1 MFGKLE
7 KRKYFRGKKSTD
19 RPMDVRI
26 EAFLRYIRYEKNYS
40 EQTMRSYRQDLLQF
54 EDFVIG
60 LCGEFDPLHLDV
72 DLARLW
78 MADMAK
84 NGAAVSSVKRR
95 LCALRSFYKY
105 LRRQKLIEGD
115 SLRLLPT
122 PKVSKSLPVWAREE
136 QMEKVLDET
145 DFGNGFIALR
155 DRLLV
160 DVLYS
165 TGMRRAEIA
174 ALKDSDIDC
183 ASFVIKVFGKGGK
196 HRMIPFGKDLAQ
208 SMQQYLEARLME
220 VGGKTEFFFVT
231 PDGES
236 LGVNRVYRIVRNR
249 LSAIG
254 NLSKR
259 SPHVLR
265 HSFATNML
273 NNGADLMAVKE
284 LLGHSTLDATEIYT
298 HLTPQ
303 EILESYKQAHPRAE
317 NANLRKK

>member
-1 MFGKLE
+1 
-7 KRKYFRGKKSTD
+7 
-19 RPMDVRI
+19 
-26 EAFLRYIRYEKNYS
+26 
-40 EQTMRSYRQDLLQF
+40 
-54 EDFVIG
+54 
-60 LCGEFDPLHLDV
+60 
-72 DLARLW
+72 
-78 MADMAK
+78 
-84 NGAAVSSVKRR
+84 
-95 LCALRSFYKY
+95 
-105 LRRQKLIEGD
+105 
-115 SLRLLPT
+115 
-122 PKVSKSLPVWAREE
+122 
-136 QMEKVLDET
+136 
-145 DFGNGFIALR
+145 
-155 DRLLV
+155 
-160 DVLYS
+160 
-165 TGMRRAEIA
+165 
-174 ALKDSDIDC
+174 
-183 ASFVIKVFGKGGK
+183 
-196 HRMIPFGKDLAQ
+196 MIPFGKDLAQ